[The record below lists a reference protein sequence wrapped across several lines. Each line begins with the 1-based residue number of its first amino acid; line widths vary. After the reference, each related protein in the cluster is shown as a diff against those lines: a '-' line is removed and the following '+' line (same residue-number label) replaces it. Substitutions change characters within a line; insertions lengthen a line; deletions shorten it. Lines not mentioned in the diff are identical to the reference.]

1 MEIVCS
7 AIFLVDSIGEPGF
20 FRYNVGRYPPPHW
33 KKSMTLMDSLSHP
46 DGPVLVIGASG
57 IDLVGRLQ
65 SDLHQGSSTAA
76 RIRTSFGGAARNVA
90 ENLVRLG
97 HEVTLMTA
105 VGDDEPG
112 ERLLQQL
119 VEAGVDT
126 GHVLCCQDRA
136 TGTYLAVVDRAG
148 ELRFA
153 LDDMRVMRS
162 LTPDYL
168 KSHES
173 AFREASVLVLD
184 MNLEPKTLRTAVSL
198 ARKAGLPIFADPTS
212 AALAA
217 RMVPYL
223 DRMYFISPN
232 SEEVK
237 VLSGIN
243 LDPEDRDQVLSTA
256 NSLVGKGVEIVVITL
271 SEFGLCYATQEAV
284 GFIPAIAT
292 DITDPTGAGDALTAA
307 VIFALLNDIPLDD
320 AMRLGVSAASLTLR
334 YPGAVRPDLSL
345 EELYNHLVI

>member
-1 MEIVCS
+1 
-7 AIFLVDSIGEPGF
+7 
-20 FRYNVGRYPPPHW
+20 
-33 KKSMTLMDSLSHP
+33 
-46 DGPVLVIGASG
+46 
-57 IDLVGRLQ
+57 
-65 SDLHQGSSTAA
+65 
-76 RIRTSFGGAARNVA
+76 
-90 ENLVRLG
+90 
-97 HEVTLMTA
+97 
-105 VGDDEPG
+105 
-112 ERLLQQL
+112 
-119 VEAGVDT
+119 
-126 GHVLCCQDRA
+126 
-136 TGTYLAVVDRAG
+136 
-148 ELRFA
+148 
-153 LDDMRVMRS
+153 MRS